1 MMYGTRKELNKKL
14 KRVFGNDERFAL
26 LVWTKQDVMEQ
37 AGAMTEVEAGAIL
50 REIGKTGFGG
60 HTEAG
65 ISYRTVQ
72 ALYAGLRTEIPT
84 VSVPAD
90 LLARVT
96 DIAGR
101 ALDTE
106 DAQAWPLVCRQY
118 PSVADAQADIARL
131 RQQALEA

>member
-26 LVWTKQDVMEQ
+26 LVWTKQDVMSLVQ
-37 AGAMTEVEAGAIL
+37 GMTEVEADAIL
-50 REIGKTGFGG
+50 REIGRTGFGD
-60 HTEAG
+60 HAEAG

-72 ALYAGLRTEIPT
+72 ELYAGLREIPS

-90 LLARVT
+90 LLARIT

-131 RQQALEA
+131 RQQALAA

>member
-26 LVWTKQDVMEQ
+26 LLWTKQDVMEQ
-37 AGAMTEVEAGAIL
+37 AGAMTEVEAGVIL
-50 REIGKTGFGG
+50 REIGKTGFCG
-60 HTEAG
+60 HAEAG

-72 ALYAGLRTEIPT
+72 ELYAGLRAEMPV

-90 LLARVT
+90 LLA
-96 DIAGR
+96 
-101 ALDTE
+101 TE

>member
-1 MMYGTRKELNKKL
+1 MMYGTRKELNSKL
-14 KRVFGNDERFAL
+14 KRMFGNDERFAL
-26 LVWTKQDVMEQ
+26 LVWTKQDVMALAQ
-37 AGAMTEVEAGAIL
+37 GMTEVEADAIL
-50 REIGKTGFGG
+50 REIGRKGTGE
-60 HTEAG
+60 HTGDG
-65 ISYRTVQ
+65 ISDSTVQ
-72 ALYAGLRTEIPT
+72 ALYAGLQTEIPT

-118 PSVADAQADIARL
+118 PGVADAQADIARL
-131 RQQALEA
+131 RALAA

>member
-26 LVWTKQDVMEQ
+26 LVWTKQDVMSLAQ
-37 AGAMTEVEAGAIL
+37 GMTEVEADAIL
-50 REIGKTGFGG
+50 REIGKTGFGD
-60 HTEAG
+60 HAEAG

-72 ALYAGLRTEIPT
+72 ELYAGLREMPS

-90 LLARVT
+90 LLARIT

-118 PSVADAQADIARL
+118 SSVADAQADIARL
-131 RQQALEA
+131 RQQALAA